1 MKNFWF
7 SSNAFYIISV
17 LNLIFSQKDYTRK
30 KFFKALT
37 KRMFRMARL
46 ESSCDL
52 NAPQNKK
59 NFSSYMQATAKSKGG
74 PNFDNEVNH

>member
-37 KRMFRMARL
+37 KPVFRISSL
-46 ESSCDL
+46 ESSRDL
-52 NAPQNKK
+52 NAMKKKK
-59 NFSSYMQATAKSKGG
+59 NFGSFKQATSQSKEEV
-74 PNFDNEVNH
+74 NFENEVNH

>member
-37 KRMFRMARL
+37 QRVFRMTSL
-46 ESSCDL
+46 ESSRDL
-52 NAPQNKK
+52 NAKKNKK
-59 NFSSYMQATAKSKGG
+59 NFGSYMQATSQSKEEV
-74 PNFDNEVNH
+74 NFENEVNH